1 MNSHKDLRT
10 ISVKYKRSVLA
21 TFPDIQSKINKY
33 STNNCCFSSRSRKL
47 SHLVRVGVSWKTTES
62 SRASGLIAYEFHAR
76 TAQELPPSWLSPSP
90 PLYQILQTNLAAK
103 GVRRNWKKNLLCLCL
118 VPTSPLR
125 TKGRNTKQRQK
136 RGAINLEQVQLCREL
151 GWRKISR
158 EFHDMGWMEGRGL
171 PDVRTARGSGPYV
184 SDSISPTQYLSRSG
198 SGRRRGK

>member
-76 TAQELPPSWLSPSP
+76 TAQELTPSWLSPSP
-90 PLYQILQTNLAAK
+90 SLYQILQTNLAAK
-103 GVRRNWKKNLLCLCL
+103 GVHRNWKKNPLCLCL
-118 VPTSPLR
+118 VPTSPLGK
-125 TKGRNTKQRQK
+125 KGRNRRKQKLK
-136 RGAINLEQVQLCREL
+136 RGAINLEQVQLSREL

-158 EFHDMGWMEGRGL
+158 EFHDMGWMEQRGMSNQVPVL
-171 PDVRTARGSGPYV
+171 RIDAVAINNSSAQEECALVCR
-184 SDSISPTQYLSRSG
+184 L
-198 SGRRRGK
+198 